1 MSPAQAEEL
10 FNIFEKEEKDSA
22 ITYYAVTRAG
32 ELFSNVT
39 SDSPN
44 AVTWGVFPGRE
55 LVQPTVVDKYS
66 FEAWKD
72 EAFELGQQWANLYPS
87 GSKANQ
93 VLNEIFNTYY
103 LVNVVHN
110 DYRDPDSLAI
120 FRPFVGDSKSPALNG
135 SPKLSETN
143 GANGANGH

>member
-1 MSPAQAEEL
+1 M
-10 FNIFEKEEKDSA
+10 
-22 ITYYAVTRAG
+22 
-32 ELFSNVT
+32 T

-55 LVQPTVVDKYS
+55 LVQPTVVDKDS
-66 FEAWKD
+66 FQAWKD

-120 FRPFVGDSKSPALNG
+120 FRPFIGQVNGTSTNG
-135 SPKLSETN
+135 SPAENGEVSAGN
-143 GANGANGH
+143 GANGTNGH